1 MADDIQ
7 ALAARLR
14 RLEDS
19 EEIRALFLRYADCL
33 DANDFAGYANLFA
46 SDGEL
51 LAQLGTAKGPAAIR
65 ALLEERLGTDIA
77 KARAVSF
84 HVISNPVIE
93 VDGDRATARV
103 LWSYLTQRAEACRI
117 LDPHPGRAL
126 HRRPAARARPLE
138 DRAPRD
144 HPRPGLLATRTPEA
158 RRGIRTWGATA

>member
-1 MADDIQ
+1 MAADIET
-7 ALAARLR
+7 LAARLQ

-51 LAQLGTAKGPAAIR
+51 LAQLGTAKGPAAIQ

-103 LWSYLTQRAEACRI
+103 LWSYLTAAGRGCPS
-117 LDPHPGRAL
+117 DSHPGRAL
-126 HRRPAARARPLE
+126 HRRPAARGRPLE

-144 HPRPGLLATRTPEA
+144 HARHGLFADRG
-158 RRGIRTWGATA
+158 RDRGRGILTTRGAA

>member
-1 MADDIQ
+1 VPADIET
-7 ALAARLR
+7 LAARLQ
-14 RLEDS
+14 RLEDI

-51 LAQLGTAKGPAAIR
+51 LAQLGAAVGPAAIE

-103 LWSYLTQRAEACRI
+103 LWSYLTQRAE
-117 LDPHPGRAL
+117 DPHPILIQAGHYTDDLRRENGRWKI
-126 HRRPAARARPLE
+126 ARHAIT
-138 DRAPRD
+138 RD
-144 HPRPGLLATRTPEA
+144 MGFSPIEA
-158 RRGIRTWGATA
+158 ATAAAAS